1 MFWWLMQRKVRRN
14 NPSGK
19 VIFYE
24 PKFVSAGNNSLER
37 IQHQNDVLAM
47 MKAFRAEHRDMGV
60 TITKDSQFKEFY
72 KKACEDIIAEVK
84 GSTNSCESSERK

>member
-1 MFWWLMQRKVRRN
+1 
-14 NPSGK
+14 
-19 VIFYE
+19 
-24 PKFVSAGNNSLER
+24 
-37 IQHQNDVLAM
+37 M

-84 GSTNSCESSERK
+84 CSANPCEASKTK